1 MMRGWRVLALKG
13 VTLADTSERASS
25 DYVDVRGYD
34 GFFSVIIA
42 VGELGPGGAL
52 SFTAWTARDANGT
65 DALQI
70 EPVARPIFP
79 VSHEKQPVTQAAVF
93 DAMQLHGYLQ
103 IRAELIGPNG
113 AVCYTFVG
121 LPKYPAELGLG
132 P

>member
-65 DALQI
+65 DAHQI
-70 EPVARPIFP
+70 EPVAYPLFPMTLGRPM
-79 VSHEKQPVTQAAVF
+79 TQAAVF
-93 DAMQLHGYLQ
+93 DSAQLHGYLQ
-103 IRAELIGPNG
+103 IRAELIGPKG